1 MNPLIRLHSIAL
13 SITTLIVFYLWR
25 LISTVAVEY
34 PNLKILIAVLIS
46 IGIFRLVLTFF
57 KDVLMKIRFIKKWIF
72 GPSYLEGVWVG
83 FFIGRTDKER
93 FYIETF
99 EQDFNS
105 ITIRGDGYKED
116 EGYFGSWTS
125 KNVHFDVR
133 IGSVS
138 YLYETKK
145 LKSLEF
151 KISDVPNVKDV
162 NVALKKAKE
171 FYEKNKT
178 FTEMI

>member
-83 FFIGRTDKER
+83 FSLV
-93 FYIETF
+93 
-99 EQDFNS
+99 EQIRNGS
-105 ITIRGDGYKED
+105 ILRLL
-116 EGYFGSWTS
+116 
-125 KNVHFDVR
+125 N
-133 IGSVS
+133 
-138 YLYETKK
+138 
-145 LKSLEF
+145 
-151 KISDVPNVKDV
+151 KI
-162 NVALKKAKE
+162 L
-171 FYEKNKT
+171 
-178 FTEMI
+178 IQLQ